1 MRVALIILTFFLFFF
16 LGLYEAY
23 SLEDNDECYDIK
35 VDLFIC
41 MNEGVSAV
49 NAKYGR
55 EYKGILPRKDKY
67 TKCRLK
73 KSEWWIDEK
82 TGKKDDSQICTYEH
96 PQGGPNIKLNTGPRY
111 DCPRN
116 IECKVR

>member
-1 MRVALIILTFFLFFF
+1 MRAALIILTLTLFFF
-16 LGLYEAY
+16 LGFYEAY
-23 SLEDNDECYDIK
+23 SSEDGDCYDLK

-41 MNEGVSAV
+41 MNEGMSAV

-55 EYKGILPRKDKY
+55 EYKGILPRKDKF
-67 TKCRLK
+67 TMCRLK

-82 TGKKDDSQICTYEH
+82 TGMKDDSQICTYLH
-96 PQGGPNIKLNTGPRY
+96 PQGGPDIKINTGPRY

>member
-1 MRVALIILTFFLFFF
+1 MRVALAIFTFFVFYLFAFI
-16 LGLYEAY
+16 EAY
-23 SLEDNDECYDIK
+23 SNDECHDLK

-82 TGKKDDSQICTYEH
+82 TGKKDDTQICTYEH

>member
-1 MRVALIILTFFLFFF
+1 MRVALAIFTFFLFYLFAF
-16 LGLYEAY
+16 IEAY
-23 SLEDNDECYDIK
+23 SNDECYDLK

-41 MNEGVSAV
+41 MNEGMSAV

-55 EYKGILPRKDKY
+55 EYKGILPRKDKF
-67 TKCRLK
+67 TMCRLK
-73 KSEWWIDEK
+73 KSEWWIDD
-82 TGKKDDSQICTYEH
+82 TQICTYEH

>member
-1 MRVALIILTFFLFFF
+1 MFLSISVNS
-16 LGLYEAY
+16 EA
-23 SLEDNDECYDIK
+23 DECHDFK
-35 VDLFIC
+35 TDVMIC
-41 MNEGVSAV
+41 LNEGADSVYAR
-49 NAKYGR
+49 YGR

-82 TGKKDDSQICTYEH
+82 TGKKDDTQICTYEH

>member
-1 MRVALIILTFFLFFF
+1 M
-16 LGLYEAY
+16 GLYSAWGKV
-23 SLEDNDECYDIK
+23 DECHDIK
-35 VDLFIC
+35 VDLLIC
-41 MNEGVSAV
+41 LNEGMSAV

-55 EYKGILPRKDKY
+55 EFKGSLPRKDKF

-73 KSEWWIDEK
+73 KSEWWRDEK
-82 TGKKDDSQICTYEH
+82 TNKKDDTQICTYLH
-96 PQGGPNIKLNTGPRY
+96 PQGGPDIKLNTGPRY

>member
-1 MRVALIILTFFLFFF
+1 MRVALGILTFFILYLFVFI
-16 LGLYEAY
+16 EAY
-23 SLEDNDECYDIK
+23 SYDECMDIK

-55 EYKGILPRKDKY
+55 EFKGSLPRKDKY

-82 TGKKDDSQICTYEH
+82 TSKKDDTQICTYEH

>member
-1 MRVALIILTFFLFFF
+1 MRVALSILTFFILYLFVFI
-16 LGLYEAY
+16 EAY
-23 SLEDNDECYDIK
+23 SYDECMDIK

-41 MNEGVSAV
+41 INEGVSAV

-55 EYKGILPRKDKY
+55 EFKGSLPRKDKY

-82 TGKKDDSQICTYEH
+82 TGKKDDTQICTYEH

>member
-1 MRVALIILTFFLFFF
+1 MRVALIILTLTLFFF
-16 LGLYEAY
+16 FGFYEAY
-23 SLEDNDECYDIK
+23 SSEDDECFDIK
-35 VDLFIC
+35 ADLLIC

-55 EYKGILPRKDKY
+55 EYKGILPRKDKF
-67 TKCRLK
+67 TMCRLK

-82 TGKKDDSQICTYEH
+82 TGKKDDTQICTYLH
-96 PQGGPNIKLNTGPRY
+96 PQGGPDIKLNTGPRY